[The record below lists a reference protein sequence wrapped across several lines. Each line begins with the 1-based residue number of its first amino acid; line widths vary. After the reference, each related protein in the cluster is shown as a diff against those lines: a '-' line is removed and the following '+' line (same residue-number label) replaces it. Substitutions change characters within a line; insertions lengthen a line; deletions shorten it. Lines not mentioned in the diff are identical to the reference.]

1 MKTCLV
7 SLVGEQTI
15 PNILVAAHF
24 RPDHMLFISTKKME
38 DKSKTHAIL
47 ETLKLRQLDY
57 SRRYQK
63 LEILENSII
72 DLQDKVSKWLSQT
85 QEEYQFIVNL
95 TGGNKLMSLAV
106 YDFFK
111 ELGSDMVY
119 VPIPENRY
127 LSPFPKLRPK
137 PSGLLE
143 DRLTVIE
150 YLSAC
155 NFKIPN
161 LSTLKTG
168 RELAFNRKNLTE
180 FIFDQYEQVKPLL
193 RWFGDKLRL
202 VKEDRV
208 KKGYKFSESFSLENE
223 FQKKFIDGFG
233 FQNEG
238 SQLSKTIY
246 KPDWHYLR
254 GGWLEER
261 LFLAIREALPQRA
274 DVQIGVEFKD
284 AFGNKNELD
293 VLFTH
298 ENIFYLVECKSLD
311 SHEGNDVRIGVTD
324 FLYKLGALRQSFGLT
339 PKAFFASTSD
349 NLYYEKGTVKVN
361 LTDRAKQ
368 LGIEIIPLLQT
379 PNLEEYFRKRFHGNK

>member
-7 SLVGEQTI
+7 SLVSDQTI

-24 RPDHMLFISTKKME
+24 RPDYMLFISTKKME
-38 DKSKTHAIL
+38 DKNKTHAIL
-47 ETLKLRQLDY
+47 KTLKLRQLDY
-57 SRRYQK
+57 SGCYQK
-63 LEILENSII
+63 LEVLENSII
-72 DLQDKVSKWLSQT
+72 DLQHKVSQWLPQT

-119 VPIPENRY
+119 VPIPENSY
-127 LSPFPKLRPK
+127 LAPFPKLRPK

-150 YLSAC
+150 YLTAC
-155 NFKIPN
+155 NFNMLN
-161 LSTLKTG
+161 LSSLEKK
-168 RELAFNRKNLTE
+168 RELAFNRKELTH
-180 FIFDQYEQVKPLL
+180 FVFDHYEQTKPLL
-193 RWFGDKLRL
+193 KWFWEKLHR

-208 KKGYKFSESFSLENE
+208 NKGYDFFESFAIENV
-223 FQKKFIDGFG
+223 FQEKVIDDLG
-233 FQNEG
+233 FQREG
-238 SQLSKTIY
+238 SQLAKKIY
-246 KPDWHYLR
+246 KSEWNYLR

-261 LFLAIREALPQRA
+261 LFLAVRESLPRSA
-274 DVQIGVEFKD
+274 DVQIGVKFKD
-284 AFGNKNELD
+284 AVGNENELD

-311 SHEGNDVRIGVTD
+311 SHEGSDFRIGVTD

-349 NLYYEKGTVKVN
+349 NLYYEKGKVKFN
-361 LTDRAKQ
+361 LADRAKQ

-379 PNLEEYFRKRFHGNK
+379 TDLEEYFRKRFPSRD